1 MLFRSDKKDDKEKEG
16 TALTVPLLPLRDIVV
31 FPHMVVPLFV
41 GRQRSIKALE
51 EATQKQGPIFLS
63 SQKDAKTNEPTE
75 NDIYRIGVLGTV
87 VQMLKLPDG
96 TVKVLIEGKKRAQV
110 SRFVNHP
117 DFFLVEVEDVAETVE
132 KNTEVG
138 ALIREVHTTFE
149 NYVKLK
155 KKIPPEMVMSVS
167 SIDDPGRL
175 ADTIVTHL
183 GIKIEDR
190 QNLLETLITSERLEK
205 VLGHMR
211 AEIEILE
218 VERRI
223 RSRVKKQM
231 ERSQKE
237 YYLNEQMRAIQK
249 ELGEKDEFKNE
260 IQEIEDKIKQKKL
273 SAEARDKVEKELK
286 KLKMMSPMSAEATVV
301 RNYIDWILSLPW
313 NEFTDDKLDIK
324 EAEKVLEEDHHG
336 LEKVK
341 ERILEYL
348 AVQSLVGKM
357 KGPILCLVG
366 PPGVGKTSLGRSIA
380 RATGRKFVR
389 FSLGGVRD
397 EAEIRGHR
405 RTYIGA
411 LPGKIIQSMKKAG
424 SSNPVFLM
432 DEVDKMSTDFRGD
445 PSSALLEVLDPEQNF
460 AFNDHYLD
468 LDYDLSRVMFITTA
482 NMLDR
487 IPRPLQDR
495 MEIIRIAGYTELEK
509 LNIAKKYLVSKQREA
524 NGLSAENV
532 LFTDSALL
540 GLIRH
545 YTREAGVRNLDRE
558 IASICRKVAVEV
570 VKKDRSAKIQ
580 ITGKSLHKHLGPSK
594 YRYGR
599 IEGEQEIGVTTGLA
613 WTELGG
619 ELLSTE
625 VTIMPGKG
633 QLIITGQLGDVMKES
648 AQAAMSYVRS
658 RAEELG
664 LEKDFY
670 QKVDVHIHVPEG
682 AIPKDGPSAGITMA
696 TSLVSA
702 LIRIPVRHDLAMTGE
717 ITLRGRVLPI
727 GGLKEKVLAAHRG
740 GIKTVLIPD
749 ENEKDIE
756 EIPSTILKSVHLV
769 PVSHMDD
776 VLKKALILADPES
789 LFKNKPDSAESKD
802 EPPGFEE
809 KEEEGPGAHILP
821 Q

>member
-1 MLFRSDKKDDKEKEG
+1 MLFRSDKKDDKDKEG
-16 TALTVPLLPLRDIVV
+16 TALMVPLLPLRDIVV

-117 DFFLVEVEDVAETVE
+117 DFFLVEVEDVAEMAE
-132 KNTEVG
+132 KNTEVE

-324 EAEKVLEEDHHG
+324 EAEKVLEEDHYG

-411 LPGKIIQSMKKAG
+411 LPGKIIQSMKKVG

-445 PSSALLEVLDPEQNF
+445 PSSALLEVLDPDQNF

-580 ITGKSLHKHLGPSK
+580 IAGKSLHKHLGPSK
-594 YRYGR
+594 YRYGK

-740 GIKTVLIPD
+740 GIKMVLIPE

-789 LFKNKPDSAESKD
+789 LFKNKPESAESKD